1 MDYQYILSEKERV
14 SRFEGSGERRR
25 EKVGHVAF
33 LTMNRPEVLNA
44 MNRQLTEELHDA
56 VRCANADPEIG
67 CIVITGADT
76 HPRVPAFSAG
86 GDIHEQREDQAAL
99 NSGTLSRDN
108 MDERAARRQRGGYEV
123 SASDKPVIGMING
136 LAYGGGAVLSSSLDI
151 RIGSDA
157 ARFRFLAAAYG
168 RINSTWTLTNQV
180 GWPQAKELLFTA
192 RIVEAEEA
200 HRIGLLNHLVPTYR
214 LRQKNDGGGRRD
226 CHQRYPVGNRHQATA
241 AATYGRQP
249 GRPVDQRKRLH
260 HQRAAGHPGRG
271 SLPGLP
277 GPPGPAGSG
286 RRLIADRENLAS
298 QYRIH
303 RMTPKQWG
311 RV

>member
-1 MDYQYILSEKERV
+1 MDYQYILYDKERV

-56 VRCANADPEIG
+56 VRAANQDDEIG

-76 HPRVPAFSAG
+76 HPRVPAFTAG
-86 GDIHEQREDQAAL
+86 GDIHQQREDQAAL
-99 NSGTLSRDN
+99 NAGTLTRGD
-108 MDERAARRQRGGYEV
+108 MDVQSAKRQRGSYEV
-123 SASDKPVIGMING
+123 SASAKPVIGMING

-168 RINSTWTLTNQV
+168 RINSTWTLVNQV

-192 RIVEAEEA
+192 RIIEAEEA
-200 HRIGLLNHLVPTYR
+200 YRIGLLNHLVPTYR
-214 LRQKNDGGGRRD
+214 LRQKTMEVATEIATNDVPSVIGIKQLLLQHMGGSLEEQWANERDFTTNVLRGTLAEEAFPDFLARR
-226 CHQRYPVGNRHQATA
+226 
-241 AATYGRQP
+241 
-249 GRPVDQRKRLH
+249 GRPVR
-260 HQRAAGHPGRG
+260 
-271 SLPGLP
+271 
-277 GPPGPAGSG
+277 SG
-286 RRLIADRENLAS
+286 
-298 QYRIH
+298 
-303 RMTPKQWG
+303 
-311 RV
+311 

>member
-1 MDYQYILSEKERV
+1 MDYEYILSEKERV
-14 SRFEGSGERRR
+14 SKFEGSGDRRR

-56 VRCANADPEIG
+56 VARANEDDEIG

-76 HPRVPAFSAG
+76 SPRAPAFSAG

-99 NSGTLSRDN
+99 NAGNLALED
-108 MDERAARRQRGGYEV
+108 MDMRSARRQRGSYDV

-136 LAYGGGAVLSSSLDI
+136 LAYGGGSVLSSSLDI

-192 RIVEAEEA
+192 RVVEAEEA
-200 HRIGLLNHLVPTYR
+200 YRIGLLNYLVPVYR
-214 LRQKNDGGGRRD
+214 LREKTMDIATQIATNDTPSVIGIKRLLLQHMGGSLEQQWANERDFTTNVLRGTLAEEAFPEFLARR
-226 CHQRYPVGNRHQATA
+226 
-241 AATYGRQP
+241 
-249 GRPVDQRKRLH
+249 GRPI
-260 HQRAAGHPGRG
+260 
-271 SLPGLP
+271 
-277 GPPGPAGSG
+277 SG
-286 RRLIADRENLAS
+286 
-298 QYRIH
+298 Q
-303 RMTPKQWG
+303 
-311 RV
+311 

>member
-1 MDYQYILSEKERV
+1 MDYDYILSEKERV
-14 SRFEGSGERRR
+14 SKFEGSGDRRR

-56 VRCANADPEIG
+56 VAHANEDNEIG

-76 HPRVPAFSAG
+76 SPRAPAFSAG

-99 NSGTLSRDN
+99 NAGNLALED
-108 MDERAARRQRGGYEV
+108 MDMRSARRQRGSYDV

-136 LAYGGGAVLSSSLDI
+136 LAYGGGAVMSSSLDI

-200 HRIGLLNHLVPTYR
+200 YRIGLLNYLVPVYR
-214 LRQKNDGGGRRD
+214 LREKTMDIATQIATNDTPSVIGIKRLLLQHMGGSLEQQWANERDFTTNVLRGTLAEEAFPEFLARR
-226 CHQRYPVGNRHQATA
+226 
-241 AATYGRQP
+241 
-249 GRPVDQRKRLH
+249 GRPV
-260 HQRAAGHPGRG
+260 
-271 SLPGLP
+271 
-277 GPPGPAGSG
+277 SG
-286 RRLIADRENLAS
+286 
-298 QYRIH
+298 Q
-303 RMTPKQWG
+303 
-311 RV
+311 

>member
-1 MDYQYILSEKERV
+1 MDYEYILSEKERV
-14 SRFEGSGERRR
+14 SKFEGSGDRRR

-56 VRCANADPEIG
+56 VAHANEDDEIG

-76 HPRVPAFSAG
+76 SPRAPAFSAG

-99 NSGTLSRDN
+99 NAGNLALED
-108 MDERAARRQRGGYEV
+108 MDMRSARRQRGSYDV

-136 LAYGGGAVLSSSLDI
+136 LAYGGGAVMSSSLDI

-200 HRIGLLNHLVPTYR
+200 YRIGLLNYLVPVYR
-214 LRQKNDGGGRRD
+214 LREKTMDIATQIATNDTPSVIGIKRLLLQHMGGSLEQQWANERDFTTNVLRGTLAEEAFPEFLARR
-226 CHQRYPVGNRHQATA
+226 
-241 AATYGRQP
+241 
-249 GRPVDQRKRLH
+249 GRPV
-260 HQRAAGHPGRG
+260 
-271 SLPGLP
+271 
-277 GPPGPAGSG
+277 SG
-286 RRLIADRENLAS
+286 
-298 QYRIH
+298 Q
-303 RMTPKQWG
+303 
-311 RV
+311 

>member
-1 MDYQYILSEKERV
+1 MDYEYILSEKERV
-14 SRFEGSGERRR
+14 SKFEGSGDRRR

-56 VRCANADPEIG
+56 VARANEDDEIG

-76 HPRVPAFSAG
+76 SPRAPAFSAG

-99 NSGTLSRDN
+99 NAGNLALED
-108 MDERAARRQRGGYEV
+108 MDMRSARRQRGSYDV

-136 LAYGGGAVLSSSLDI
+136 LAYGGGAVMSSSLDI

-192 RIVEAEEA
+192 RVVEAEEA
-200 HRIGLLNHLVPTYR
+200 YRIGLLNYLVPVYR
-214 LRQKNDGGGRRD
+214 LREKTMDIATQIATNDTPSVIGIKRLLLQHMGGSLEQQWANERDFTTNVLRGTLAEEAFPEFLARR
-226 CHQRYPVGNRHQATA
+226 
-241 AATYGRQP
+241 
-249 GRPVDQRKRLH
+249 GRPV
-260 HQRAAGHPGRG
+260 
-271 SLPGLP
+271 
-277 GPPGPAGSG
+277 SG
-286 RRLIADRENLAS
+286 
-298 QYRIH
+298 Q
-303 RMTPKQWG
+303 
-311 RV
+311 

>member
-1 MDYQYILSEKERV
+1 MDYEYILSEKERV
-14 SRFEGSGERRR
+14 SKFEGSGDRRR

-56 VRCANADPEIG
+56 VARANEDNEIG
-67 CIVITGADT
+67 CIVITGTDT
-76 HPRVPAFSAG
+76 SPRAPAFSAG

-99 NSGTLSRDN
+99 NAGNLALED
-108 MDERAARRQRGGYEV
+108 MDMRSARRQRGSYDV

-200 HRIGLLNHLVPTYR
+200 YRIGLLNYLVPVYR
-214 LRQKNDGGGRRD
+214 LREKTMDIATQIATNDTPSVIGIKRLLLQHMGGSLEQQWANERDFTTNVLRGTLAEEAFPEFLARR
-226 CHQRYPVGNRHQATA
+226 
-241 AATYGRQP
+241 
-249 GRPVDQRKRLH
+249 GRPV
-260 HQRAAGHPGRG
+260 
-271 SLPGLP
+271 
-277 GPPGPAGSG
+277 SG
-286 RRLIADRENLAS
+286 
-298 QYRIH
+298 Q
-303 RMTPKQWG
+303 
-311 RV
+311 

>member
-1 MDYQYILSEKERV
+1 MDYEFILADKERV
-14 SRFEGSGERRR
+14 SKFEGSGERRR
-25 EKVGHVAF
+25 EIVGHVAF

-56 VRCANADPEIG
+56 VARANEDPDIG

-76 HPRVPAFSAG
+76 TPRVPAFTAG
-86 GDIHEQREDQAAL
+86 GDIHEQREDQAGL
-99 NSGTLSRDN
+99 NAGTLALED
-108 MDERAARRQRGGYEV
+108 MDARSAKRQRGGYEV

-200 HRIGLLNHLVPTYR
+200 YRIGLLNYLVPVYR
-214 LRQKNDGGGRRD
+214 LREKTMDVAMQIATNDTPSVIGIKRLLLRHMGGTLEQQWANEKDFTTNELRGTLAEEAFPEFLARR
-226 CHQRYPVGNRHQATA
+226 
-241 AATYGRQP
+241 
-249 GRPVDQRKRLH
+249 GRPV
-260 HQRAAGHPGRG
+260 RG
-271 SLPGLP
+271 G
-277 GPPGPAGSG
+277 
-286 RRLIADRENLAS
+286 
-298 QYRIH
+298 
-303 RMTPKQWG
+303 
-311 RV
+311 

>member
-1 MDYQYILSEKERV
+1 MDYEYILSEKERV
-14 SRFEGSGERRR
+14 SKFEGSGDRRR

-56 VRCANADPEIG
+56 VARANEDDEIG

-76 HPRVPAFSAG
+76 SPRAPAFSAG

-99 NSGTLSRDN
+99 NAGNLALED
-108 MDERAARRQRGGYEV
+108 MDMRSARRQRGSYDV

-136 LAYGGGAVLSSSLDI
+136 LAYGGGSVLSSSLDI

-192 RIVEAEEA
+192 RVVEAEEA
-200 HRIGLLNHLVPTYR
+200 YRIGLLNYLVPVYR
-214 LRQKNDGGGRRD
+214 LREKTMDIATQIATNDTPSVIGIKRLLLQHMGGSLEQQWANERDFTTNVLRGTLAEEAFPEFLARR
-226 CHQRYPVGNRHQATA
+226 
-241 AATYGRQP
+241 
-249 GRPVDQRKRLH
+249 GRPV
-260 HQRAAGHPGRG
+260 
-271 SLPGLP
+271 
-277 GPPGPAGSG
+277 SG
-286 RRLIADRENLAS
+286 
-298 QYRIH
+298 Q
-303 RMTPKQWG
+303 
-311 RV
+311 

>member
-1 MDYQYILSEKERV
+1 MDYQYILFEKERV

-56 VRCANADPEIG
+56 IRQANDDSEIG

-99 NSGTLSRDN
+99 NSGTLTRED
-108 MDERAARRQRGGYEV
+108 MDERAVRRQRGGYEL

-200 HRIGLLNHLVPTYR
+200 YRIGLLNHLVPAYR
-214 LRQKNDGGGRRD
+214 LRQKTMEVATEIATNDIPSVIGIKRLLLQHMGEDLEQQWANEKYFTSEVLRGTLAEEAFPEFLARR
-226 CHQRYPVGNRHQATA
+226 
-241 AATYGRQP
+241 
-249 GRPVDQRKRLH
+249 GRPV
-260 HQRAAGHPGRG
+260 RG
-271 SLPGLP
+271 
-277 GPPGPAGSG
+277 A
-286 RRLIADRENLAS
+286 
-298 QYRIH
+298 Q
-303 RMTPKQWG
+303 
-311 RV
+311 

>member
-1 MDYQYILSEKERV
+1 MDYQYILFEKERV
-14 SRFEGSGERRR
+14 SRFEGSGDRRR

-56 VRCANADPEIG
+56 VRQANDDSEIG

-99 NSGTLSRDN
+99 NSGTLTRED
-108 MDERAARRQRGGYEV
+108 MDERAARRQRGGYEL

-168 RINSTWTLTNQV
+168 RINSTWTLTHQV

-200 HRIGLLNHLVPTYR
+200 YRIGLLNHVVPTYR
-214 LRQKNDGGGRRD
+214 LRQKTMEVATEIATNDIPSVIGIKRLLLQHMGEDLEQQWANEKYFTSEVLRGTLAEEAFPEFLARR
-226 CHQRYPVGNRHQATA
+226 
-241 AATYGRQP
+241 
-249 GRPVDQRKRLH
+249 GRPV
-260 HQRAAGHPGRG
+260 RG
-271 SLPGLP
+271 
-277 GPPGPAGSG
+277 A
-286 RRLIADRENLAS
+286 
-298 QYRIH
+298 
-303 RMTPKQWG
+303 
-311 RV
+311 

>member
-1 MDYQYILSEKERV
+1 MAYQYILSDKERV
-14 SRFEGSGERRR
+14 SKWEGSGDRRR
-25 EKVGHVAF
+25 EVVGHVAF

-56 VRCANADPEIG
+56 VRCANEDPEIG

-76 HPRVPAFSAG
+76 HPRVPAFTAG

-99 NSGTLSRDN
+99 NAGTLTREG
-108 MDERAARRQRGGYEV
+108 MDERSTRRQRGGYEV

-200 HRIGLLNHLVPTYR
+200 YRIGLLNHLVPTYR
-214 LRQKNDGGGRRD
+214 LRQKTMEVATEIATNDTPSVIGIKRLLLQHKGQSLEQQWMNEKDFTTNVLRGTLAEEAFPDFLARR
-226 CHQRYPVGNRHQATA
+226 
-241 AATYGRQP
+241 
-249 GRPVDQRKRLH
+249 GRPV
-260 HQRAAGHPGRG
+260 RG
-271 SLPGLP
+271 
-277 GPPGPAGSG
+277 A
-286 RRLIADRENLAS
+286 
-298 QYRIH
+298 
-303 RMTPKQWG
+303 
-311 RV
+311 

>member
-1 MDYQYILSEKERV
+1 MDYEYILSEKERV
-14 SRFEGSGERRR
+14 SKFEGSGDRRR

-56 VRCANADPEIG
+56 VARANEDDEIG

-76 HPRVPAFSAG
+76 SPRAPAFSAG

-99 NSGTLSRDN
+99 NAGNLALED
-108 MDERAARRQRGGYEV
+108 MDMRSARRQRGSYDV

-136 LAYGGGAVLSSSLDI
+136 LAYGGGAVMSSSLDI

-200 HRIGLLNHLVPTYR
+200 YRIGLLNYLVPVYR
-214 LRQKNDGGGRRD
+214 LREKTMDIATQIATNDTPSVIGIKRLLLQHMGGSLEQQWANERDFTTNVLRGTLAEEAFPEFLARR
-226 CHQRYPVGNRHQATA
+226 
-241 AATYGRQP
+241 
-249 GRPVDQRKRLH
+249 GRPV
-260 HQRAAGHPGRG
+260 
-271 SLPGLP
+271 
-277 GPPGPAGSG
+277 SG
-286 RRLIADRENLAS
+286 
-298 QYRIH
+298 Q
-303 RMTPKQWG
+303 
-311 RV
+311 

>member
-1 MDYQYILSEKERV
+1 MAYEYILYDKERV

-44 MNRQLTEELHDA
+44 MNRQLTGELHDA
-56 VRCANADPEIG
+56 VREANEDPDIG

-76 HPRVPAFSAG
+76 HPRVPAFTAG
-86 GDIHEQREDQAAL
+86 GDIHQQREDQAAL
-99 NSGTLSRDN
+99 NAGTLTRED
-108 MDERAARRQRGGYEV
+108 MDATSARRQRGSYDV
-123 SASDKPVIGMING
+123 SASPKPVIGMING

-168 RINSTWTLTNQV
+168 RINSTWTLVNQV

-200 HRIGLLNHLVPTYR
+200 YRIGLLNHLVPAYR
-214 LRQKNDGGGRRD
+214 LRQKTMEVATEIATNDVPSVIGIKQLLLQHMGEKLEDQWANEKYYTTNVLRGTLAEEAFPDFLARR
-226 CHQRYPVGNRHQATA
+226 
-241 AATYGRQP
+241 
-249 GRPVDQRKRLH
+249 GRPVRS
-260 HQRAAGHPGRG
+260 A
-271 SLPGLP
+271 
-277 GPPGPAGSG
+277 
-286 RRLIADRENLAS
+286 
-298 QYRIH
+298 
-303 RMTPKQWG
+303 
-311 RV
+311 

>member
-1 MDYQYILSEKERV
+1 MDYEFILADKERV
-14 SRFEGSGERRR
+14 SKFEGSGERRR
-25 EKVGHVAF
+25 EIVGHVAF

-56 VRCANADPEIG
+56 VARANEDPEIG

-76 HPRVPAFSAG
+76 TPRVPAFTAG
-86 GDIHEQREDQAAL
+86 GDIHEQREDQAAM
-99 NSGTLSRDN
+99 NAGTLTLED
-108 MDERAARRQRGGYEV
+108 MDGRSAKRQRGGYEV

-180 GWPQAKELLFTA
+180 GWPQAKEMLFTA

-200 HRIGLLNHLVPTYR
+200 YRIGLLNYLVPVYR
-214 LRQKNDGGGRRD
+214 LREKTMDVATQIATNDTPSVIGIKRLLLRHMGGTLEQQWTNEKDFTTNELRGTLAEEAFPEFLARR
-226 CHQRYPVGNRHQATA
+226 
-241 AATYGRQP
+241 
-249 GRPVDQRKRLH
+249 GRPV
-260 HQRAAGHPGRG
+260 RG
-271 SLPGLP
+271 G
-277 GPPGPAGSG
+277 
-286 RRLIADRENLAS
+286 
-298 QYRIH
+298 
-303 RMTPKQWG
+303 
-311 RV
+311 

>member
-1 MDYQYILSEKERV
+1 MAYEYILYDKERV

-44 MNRQLTEELHDA
+44 MNRQLTGELHDA
-56 VRCANADPEIG
+56 VREANEDPDIG

-76 HPRVPAFSAG
+76 HPRVPAFTAG
-86 GDIHEQREDQAAL
+86 GDIHQQREDQAAL
-99 NSGTLSRDN
+99 NAGTLTRED
-108 MDERAARRQRGGYEV
+108 MDATSARRQRGSYDV
-123 SASDKPVIGMING
+123 SASAKPVIGMING

-168 RINSTWTLTNQV
+168 RINSTWTLVNQV

-200 HRIGLLNHLVPTYR
+200 YRIGLLNHLVPAYR
-214 LRQKNDGGGRRD
+214 LRQKTMEVATEIATNDVPSVIGIKQLLLQHMGEKLEDQWANEKYYTTNVLRGTLAEEAFPDFLARR
-226 CHQRYPVGNRHQATA
+226 
-241 AATYGRQP
+241 
-249 GRPVDQRKRLH
+249 GRPVRS
-260 HQRAAGHPGRG
+260 A
-271 SLPGLP
+271 
-277 GPPGPAGSG
+277 
-286 RRLIADRENLAS
+286 
-298 QYRIH
+298 
-303 RMTPKQWG
+303 
-311 RV
+311 

>member
-1 MDYQYILSEKERV
+1 MDYEYILSEKERV
-14 SRFEGSGERRR
+14 SKFEGSGDRRR

-56 VRCANADPEIG
+56 VAHANEDNEIG

-76 HPRVPAFSAG
+76 SPRAPAFSAG

-99 NSGTLSRDN
+99 NAGNLALED
-108 MDERAARRQRGGYEV
+108 MDMRSARRQRGSYDV

-136 LAYGGGAVLSSSLDI
+136 LAYGGGAVMSSSLDI

-192 RIVEAEEA
+192 RVVEAEEA
-200 HRIGLLNHLVPTYR
+200 YRIGLLNYLVPVYR
-214 LRQKNDGGGRRD
+214 LREKTMDIATQIATNDTPSVIGIKRLLLQHMGGSLEQQWANERDFTTNVLRGTLAEEAFPEFLARR
-226 CHQRYPVGNRHQATA
+226 
-241 AATYGRQP
+241 
-249 GRPVDQRKRLH
+249 GRPV
-260 HQRAAGHPGRG
+260 
-271 SLPGLP
+271 
-277 GPPGPAGSG
+277 SG
-286 RRLIADRENLAS
+286 
-298 QYRIH
+298 Q
-303 RMTPKQWG
+303 
-311 RV
+311 

>member
-1 MDYQYILSEKERV
+1 MDYQYILYDKERV
-14 SRFEGSGERRR
+14 SRFEGSGDRRR

-44 MNRQLTEELHDA
+44 MSRELTEELHVA
-56 VRCANADPEIG
+56 VREANEDPEIG

-76 HPRVPAFSAG
+76 HPRVPAFTAG

-99 NSGTLSRDN
+99 NAGTLTRED
-108 MDERAARRQRGGYEV
+108 MDLRSAQRQRGSYEV

-168 RINSTWTLTNQV
+168 RINSTWTLVNQV

-192 RIVEAEEA
+192 RIIEAEEA
-200 HRIGLLNHLVPTYR
+200 YRIGLLNHLVPSYK
-214 LRQKNDGGGRRD
+214 LRQKTMEVATEIATNDIPSVIGIKQLLLQHMGGSLEEQWANERDFTTNVLRGTLAEEAFPEFLARR
-226 CHQRYPVGNRHQATA
+226 
-241 AATYGRQP
+241 
-249 GRPVDQRKRLH
+249 GRPVR
-260 HQRAAGHPGRG
+260 
-271 SLPGLP
+271 S
-277 GPPGPAGSG
+277 S
-286 RRLIADRENLAS
+286 
-298 QYRIH
+298 
-303 RMTPKQWG
+303 
-311 RV
+311 

>member
-1 MDYQYILSEKERV
+1 MDYQYILFEKERV

-56 VRCANADPEIG
+56 VRQANDDAEIG

-99 NSGTLSRDN
+99 NSGTLTREG
-108 MDERAARRQRGGYEV
+108 MDERAVRRQRGGYEL

-200 HRIGLLNHLVPTYR
+200 YRIGLLNHLVPAYR
-214 LRQKNDGGGRRD
+214 LRQKTMEVATEIATNDIPSVIGIKRLLLQHMGEDLEQQWANEKHFTSEVLRGTLAEEAFPDFLARR
-226 CHQRYPVGNRHQATA
+226 
-241 AATYGRQP
+241 
-249 GRPVDQRKRLH
+249 GRPV
-260 HQRAAGHPGRG
+260 RG
-271 SLPGLP
+271 
-277 GPPGPAGSG
+277 A
-286 RRLIADRENLAS
+286 
-298 QYRIH
+298 Q
-303 RMTPKQWG
+303 
-311 RV
+311 

>member
-1 MDYQYILSEKERV
+1 MDYQYILFEKERV
-14 SRFEGSGERRR
+14 SRFEGSGDRRR

-56 VRCANADPEIG
+56 VRQANDDSEIG

-99 NSGTLSRDN
+99 NSGTLTRED
-108 MDERAARRQRGGYEV
+108 MDERAARRQRGGYEL
-123 SASDKPVIGMING
+123 SAADKPVIGMING

-200 HRIGLLNHLVPTYR
+200 YRIGLLNHVVPTYR
-214 LRQKNDGGGRRD
+214 LRQKTMEVATEIATNDIPSVIGIKRLLLQHMGEDLEQQWANEKYFTSEVLRGTLAEEAFPEFLARRS
-226 CHQRYPVGNRHQATA
+226 
-241 AATYGRQP
+241 
-249 GRPVDQRKRLH
+249 RPV
-260 HQRAAGHPGRG
+260 RG
-271 SLPGLP
+271 
-277 GPPGPAGSG
+277 A
-286 RRLIADRENLAS
+286 
-298 QYRIH
+298 
-303 RMTPKQWG
+303 
-311 RV
+311 

>member
-1 MDYQYILSEKERV
+1 MDYQYILYDKEKV

-56 VRCANADPEIG
+56 VRAANEDPDIG

-76 HPRVPAFSAG
+76 HPRVPAFTAG
-86 GDIHEQREDQAAL
+86 GDIHQQREDQAAL
-99 NSGTLSRDN
+99 NAGTLTRED
-108 MDERAARRQRGGYEV
+108 MDIQSTKRQRGSYEV
-123 SASDKPVIGMING
+123 SASAKPVIGMING

-168 RINSTWTLTNQV
+168 RINSTWTLVNQV

-200 HRIGLLNHLVPTYR
+200 YRIGLLNHLVPSYR
-214 LRQKNDGGGRRD
+214 LRQKTMEVATEIATNDVPSVIGIKRLLLQHMGGSLEEQWANEKDFTTNVLRGTLAEEAFPDFLARR
-226 CHQRYPVGNRHQATA
+226 
-241 AATYGRQP
+241 
-249 GRPVDQRKRLH
+249 GRPVRS
-260 HQRAAGHPGRG
+260 A
-271 SLPGLP
+271 
-277 GPPGPAGSG
+277 
-286 RRLIADRENLAS
+286 
-298 QYRIH
+298 
-303 RMTPKQWG
+303 
-311 RV
+311 

>member
-1 MDYQYILSEKERV
+1 MDYQYILYDKERV
-14 SRFEGSGERRR
+14 SRFEGSGDRRR

-44 MNRQLTEELHDA
+44 MSRELTEELHVA
-56 VRCANADPEIG
+56 VREANEDPEIG

-76 HPRVPAFSAG
+76 HPRVPAFTAG

-99 NSGTLSRDN
+99 NAGTLARED
-108 MDERAARRQRGGYEV
+108 MDLRSAQRQRGSYEV

-168 RINSTWTLTNQV
+168 RINSTWTLVNQV

-192 RIVEAEEA
+192 RIIEAEEA
-200 HRIGLLNHLVPTYR
+200 YRIGLLNHLVPSYK
-214 LRQKNDGGGRRD
+214 LRQKTMEVATEIATNDIPSVIGIKQLLLQHMGGSLEEQWANERDFTTNVLRGTLAEEAFPEFLARR
-226 CHQRYPVGNRHQATA
+226 
-241 AATYGRQP
+241 
-249 GRPVDQRKRLH
+249 GRPVR
-260 HQRAAGHPGRG
+260 
-271 SLPGLP
+271 S
-277 GPPGPAGSG
+277 S
-286 RRLIADRENLAS
+286 
-298 QYRIH
+298 
-303 RMTPKQWG
+303 
-311 RV
+311 

>member
-1 MDYQYILSEKERV
+1 MDYQYILYEKERV

-56 VRCANADPEIG
+56 VRSANVDDEIG

-76 HPRVPAFSAG
+76 HPRVPAFTAG
-86 GDIHEQREDQAAL
+86 GDIHQQREDQAAL
-99 NSGTLSRDN
+99 NAGTLTREE
-108 MDERAARRQRGGYEV
+108 MDTQSAKRQRGGYEV
-123 SASDKPVIGMING
+123 SASAKPVIGMING

-168 RINSTWTLTNQV
+168 RINSTWTLVNQV

-200 HRIGLLNHLVPTYR
+200 YRIGLLNHLVPSYR
-214 LRQKNDGGGRRD
+214 LRQKTMEVATEIATNDVPSVMGIKRLLLQHMGSTLEEQWANEKDFTTNVLRGTLAEEAFPEFLARR
-226 CHQRYPVGNRHQATA
+226 
-241 AATYGRQP
+241 
-249 GRPVDQRKRLH
+249 GRPVRS
-260 HQRAAGHPGRG
+260 A
-271 SLPGLP
+271 
-277 GPPGPAGSG
+277 
-286 RRLIADRENLAS
+286 
-298 QYRIH
+298 
-303 RMTPKQWG
+303 
-311 RV
+311 

>member
-1 MDYQYILSEKERV
+1 MDYQYILYEKERV

-56 VRCANADPEIG
+56 VRCANADEEIG
-67 CIVITGADT
+67 CIVITGAET
-76 HPRVPAFSAG
+76 HPRVPAFTAG
-86 GDIHEQREDQAAL
+86 GDIHQQREDQAAL
-99 NSGTLSRDN
+99 NAGSLTRED
-108 MDERAARRQRGGYEV
+108 MDAQSAKRQQGSYDV
-123 SASDKPVIGMING
+123 SASAKPVIGMING

-168 RINSTWTLTNQV
+168 RINSTWTLVNQV

-200 HRIGLLNHLVPTYR
+200 YRIGLLNHLVPSYR
-214 LRQKNDGGGRRD
+214 LRQKTMEVATEIATNDVPSVVGIKRLLLQHMGGTLEEQWANERDFTTNVLRGTLAEEAFPEFLARR
-226 CHQRYPVGNRHQATA
+226 
-241 AATYGRQP
+241 
-249 GRPVDQRKRLH
+249 GRPVRS
-260 HQRAAGHPGRG
+260 A
-271 SLPGLP
+271 
-277 GPPGPAGSG
+277 
-286 RRLIADRENLAS
+286 
-298 QYRIH
+298 
-303 RMTPKQWG
+303 
-311 RV
+311 

>member
-1 MDYQYILSEKERV
+1 MDYEYILSEKERV
-14 SRFEGSGERRR
+14 SKFEGSGDRRR

-56 VRCANADPEIG
+56 VAHANEDNEIG

-76 HPRVPAFSAG
+76 SPRAPAFSAG

-99 NSGTLSRDN
+99 NAGNLALED
-108 MDERAARRQRGGYEV
+108 MDMRSARRQRGSYDV

-136 LAYGGGAVLSSSLDI
+136 LAYGGGAVMSSSLDI

-200 HRIGLLNHLVPTYR
+200 YRIGLLNYLVPVYR
-214 LRQKNDGGGRRD
+214 LREKTMDIATQIATNDTPSVIGIKRLLLQHMGGSLEQQWANERDFTTNVLRGTLAEEAFPEFLARR
-226 CHQRYPVGNRHQATA
+226 
-241 AATYGRQP
+241 
-249 GRPVDQRKRLH
+249 GRPV
-260 HQRAAGHPGRG
+260 
-271 SLPGLP
+271 
-277 GPPGPAGSG
+277 SG
-286 RRLIADRENLAS
+286 
-298 QYRIH
+298 Q
-303 RMTPKQWG
+303 
-311 RV
+311 

>member
-1 MDYQYILSEKERV
+1 MDYEYILSEKERV
-14 SRFEGSGERRR
+14 SKFEGSGDRRR

-56 VRCANADPEIG
+56 VARANEDDEIG
-67 CIVITGADT
+67 CIIITGADT
-76 HPRVPAFSAG
+76 SPRAPAFSAG

-99 NSGTLSRDN
+99 NAGNLALED
-108 MDERAARRQRGGYEV
+108 MDMRSARRQRGSYDV

-136 LAYGGGAVLSSSLDI
+136 LAYGGGAVMSSSLDI

-200 HRIGLLNHLVPTYR
+200 YRIGLLNYLVPVYR
-214 LRQKNDGGGRRD
+214 LREKTMDIATQIATNDTPSVIGIKRLLLQHMGGSLEQQWANERDFTTNVLRGTLAEEAFPEFLARR
-226 CHQRYPVGNRHQATA
+226 
-241 AATYGRQP
+241 
-249 GRPVDQRKRLH
+249 GRPV
-260 HQRAAGHPGRG
+260 
-271 SLPGLP
+271 
-277 GPPGPAGSG
+277 SG
-286 RRLIADRENLAS
+286 
-298 QYRIH
+298 Q
-303 RMTPKQWG
+303 
-311 RV
+311 

>member
-14 SRFEGSGERRR
+14 SKFEGSGERRR
-25 EKVGHVAF
+25 ERVGHVAV

-56 VRCANADPEIG
+56 VRCANADPDIG
-67 CIVITGADT
+67 CIVVTGADT

-99 NSGTLSRDN
+99 NAGTLTVED
-108 MDERAARRQRGGYEV
+108 MDARSARRQRGGYEV

-200 HRIGLLNHLVPTYR
+200 YRIGLLNYLVPGYQ
-214 LRQKNDGGGRRD
+214 LRQKTMDIATQIATNDTPSVIGIKRLLLRHMGGSLEQQWANEKDFTTNELRGTLAEEAFPEFLARR
-226 CHQRYPVGNRHQATA
+226 
-241 AATYGRQP
+241 
-249 GRPVDQRKRLH
+249 GRPV
-260 HQRAAGHPGRG
+260 RG
-271 SLPGLP
+271 
-277 GPPGPAGSG
+277 
-286 RRLIADRENLAS
+286 
-298 QYRIH
+298 Q
-303 RMTPKQWG
+303 Q
-311 RV
+311 

>member
-1 MDYQYILSEKERV
+1 MDYQYIVYDKERV

-44 MNRQLTEELHDA
+44 MNRQLTGELHDA
-56 VRCANADPEIG
+56 VNEANEDPDIG

-76 HPRVPAFSAG
+76 HPRVPAFTAG
-86 GDIHEQREDQAAL
+86 GDIHQQREDQAAL
-99 NSGTLSRDN
+99 NAGTLTRDD
-108 MDERAARRQRGGYEV
+108 MDAQSARRQRGSYEV
-123 SASDKPVIGMING
+123 SASAKPVIGMING

-168 RINSTWTLTNQV
+168 RINSTWTLVNQV

-200 HRIGLLNHLVPTYR
+200 YRIGLLNHLVPSYKLREKTMEVATQIATNDVPSVIGIKR
-214 LRQKNDGGGRRD
+214 LLLQHMGGSLEDQWANERDFTTNVLRGTLAEEAFPDFLARR
-226 CHQRYPVGNRHQATA
+226 
-241 AATYGRQP
+241 
-249 GRPVDQRKRLH
+249 GRPVR
-260 HQRAAGHPGRG
+260 
-271 SLPGLP
+271 
-277 GPPGPAGSG
+277 SG
-286 RRLIADRENLAS
+286 
-298 QYRIH
+298 
-303 RMTPKQWG
+303 
-311 RV
+311 